1 MISLPINSKNITLET
16 ENWSAIISIYSIAIL
31 ERWFLN
37 IFYHLHR
44 STVNKTFIAKANRC
58 HCNNC
63 EIKTG
68 SICPSLDVTE
78 NQYEQN
84 YEKTN
89 KNDLIG
95 SIWPNIYS
103 VKQKS
108 SKLPENTIRF

>member
-16 ENWSAIISIYSIAIL
+16 ENWSAIISIDSIAIL

-44 STVNKTFIAKANRC
+44 STVNQTFIAKANRC

-95 SIWPNIYS
+95 S
-103 VKQKS
+103 KS
-108 SKLPENTIRF
+108 GRISIL